1 MNYDTLLHSHLTELT
16 LVCTSLIV
24 LMVDRLFIVRRCPER
39 RYPVAVAMT
48 VIGCGITLLG
58 GFHASEAIALMT
70 AAIALLSLDERFTDQ
85 VGEYFLL
92 LLLSAAGLVFMVH
105 ATDLLNAFL
114 GLETASLCFY
124 VLVALDRKRSTAV
137 QSGFNYFLYGG
148 VSAACLLYGMSLV
161 YGLTGT
167 LSFEGC
173 AQAFAKMP
181 MSPLVFVAAVMMVVG
196 FAFKIAAAP
205 FHLWAPDV
213 YRHAATP
220 VAAFIAS
227 ASKIGGV
234 YLFAQVV
241 SAFHRE
247 AILPVTV
254 IVTVLSLLLGN
265 LAALS
270 QKSLS
275 RLLAF
280 SAVAHAGYIL
290 AGLCTAPNQPV
301 PTTALTYYAVTYALA
316 TVGAFGVVLVLR
328 RDLGADNLD
337 GLNGLN
343 ERSPALALLLAIFV
357 LSLAG
362 IPPLAGFFGKFY
374 VFASAL
380 QGGSGMSIA
389 VVVLA
394 LVMSAVSLYYYLLVL
409 KRVFILPPETK
420 DQSPPQI
427 SGLTTVLLTLL
438 ALALIFAGLFPQAL
452 LERLHP

>member
-1 MNYDTLLHSHLTELT
+1 
-16 LVCTSLIV
+16 
-24 LMVDRLFIVRRCPER
+24 
-39 RYPVAVAMT
+39 MT
-48 VIGCGITLLG
+48 VIGCGITLFG
-58 GFHASEAIALMT
+58 GFHASETIALMT

-234 YLFAQVV
+234 YLFA
-241 SAFHRE
+241 
-247 AILPVTV
+247 
-254 IVTVLSLLLGN
+254 
-265 LAALS
+265 
-270 QKSLS
+270 KS
-275 RLLAF
+275 
-280 SAVAHAGYIL
+280 
-290 AGLCTAPNQPV
+290 
-301 PTTALTYYAVTYALA
+301 
-316 TVGAFGVVLVLR
+316 
-328 RDLGADNLD
+328 
-337 GLNGLN
+337 
-343 ERSPALALLLAIFV
+343 
-357 LSLAG
+357 
-362 IPPLAGFFGKFY
+362 
-374 VFASAL
+374 
-380 QGGSGMSIA
+380 
-389 VVVLA
+389 
-394 LVMSAVSLYYYLLVL
+394 
-409 KRVFILPPETK
+409 
-420 DQSPPQI
+420 
-427 SGLTTVLLTLL
+427 
-438 ALALIFAGLFPQAL
+438 
-452 LERLHP
+452 